1 MWCLNVNIVNMH
13 YTNRVILWGADDF
26 NMLGLL
32 RELGSEGFDLFF
44 IIKGKAGCAAKSKYC
59 TNYIEINSIQDGFNY
74 LMTLDVVEDSKP
86 ILITSGDGISV
97 FIDQHKV
104 ELEKKF
110 VIPGTSQQGIL
121 EKYTDKYDMACL
133 ASEIG
138 MTVPWSK
145 FIKWDSDITDITYPC
160 IIKPSH
166 QIPGHYNEFKY
177 KICKNERSLRRTLKY
192 VRHESVFIV
201 QQLVPKERDL
211 LVYGARLRDGNT
223 VFAGYMIRDR
233 MADSGSFSHGVLT
246 NTPPP
251 QFKSDKVDQMRNFLE
266 KIDYYGLFSFEYGLT
281 AEDAY
286 FFEVNLRNDGTS
298 HYFFQAGANI
308 PAAWVISCMGGDYSA
323 VSTSVGEDKWF
334 VDELFDVE
342 NVFHCRLSYKQYKK
356 DKREATV
363 FKYFDAEDVE
373 PFNYLKKRRVKQLLQ
388 DIILKRFRLYIIF
401 VLDKLGLRK

>member
-1 MWCLNVNIVNMH
+1 MR
-13 YTNRVILWGADDF
+13 YTNKVILWGADDF

-44 IIKGKAGCAAKSKYC
+44 LIKGKAGSASKSKYC
-59 TNYIEINSIQDGFNY
+59 KKFIEINSIQDGFNY
-74 LMTLDVVEDSKP
+74 LMNLDVVEDCKP
-86 ILITSGDGISV
+86 IIITSGDGISV
-97 FIDQHKV
+97 FIDQHKI

-110 VIPGTSQQGIL
+110 IISGTSHQGVL
-121 EKYTDKYDMACL
+121 EKYTDKYNMACL

-145 FIKWDSDITDITYPC
+145 HIKWDSDISDITYPC

-177 KICKNERSLRRTLKY
+177 KTCKNKKSLHRTLKY
-192 VRHESVFIV
+192 VRHESVFVV
-201 QQLVPKERDL
+201 QQLVPKEQDL
-211 LVYGARLRDGNT
+211 LVYGARLCDGNT
-223 VFAGYMIRDR
+223 VFAGYMIRYR
-233 MADSGSFSHGVLT
+233 IADSGSSSYCVLT

-251 QFKSDKVDQMRNFLE
+251 QFDSGKIEHMRLFLK
-266 KIDYYGLFSFEYGLT
+266 KIDYYGLFSFEFGLT
-281 AEDAY
+281 ADNAY

-308 PAAWVISCMGGDYSA
+308 PAAWVISCMGGDYS
-323 VSTSVGEDKWF
+323 VISTSVGEDKWF

-342 NVFHCRLSYKQYKK
+342 NVLHHRLSYKQYKK

-363 FKYFDAEDVE
+363 FKYFDPEDVE
-373 PFNYLKKRRVKQLLQ
+373 PYNYLKRRRIKQLMQ
-388 DIILKRFRLYIIF
+388 DVILMRFRLYIVFI
-401 VLDKLGLRK
+401 LDKLGLRK